1 MNMVVCIE
9 EIFSFCQTV
18 LRKMGLP
25 EIKLHHPSQGMTYQD
40 FQRMYGVEFQEQKSF
55 ENEIIS
61 CIADVLGVYGQGL
74 AKDIF
79 VEYIEDS
86 ERIDSIE
93 FENSDFVAFK
103 REIPKFLYLT
113 YASFY
118 SQRSQ
123 NEPQKIQIKKGCIFD
138 INRDNNQVVFVL
150 KNIESNHHLE
160 IETENQEQLIQLLQ
174 GIGIHIPPLRAFA
187 YLEDEF
193 TQQMLY
199 GREVCLCEYENTS
212 GQMIPFMKF
221 FSTEE
226 QAQLGFQKE
235 FHLKEKGLLKDCAIK
250 KESREFFNSLL
261 SEDITT
267 YKKRTMGGTL
277 EVYTYEYIATV
288 AFSTNQNKIGQI
300 YGWFDDSGMHWKSD
314 VSEKDIIS
322 ELSRVLRNMDAE
334 IGCQPQK
341 PSRRMRRRR

>member
-1 MNMVVCIE
+1 MVVCIE
-9 EIFSFCQTV
+9 EIFSFSQTV

-25 EIKLHHPSQGMTYQD
+25 EIKLHHPSQGMTYHD
-40 FQRMYGVEFQEQKSF
+40 FQRIYGLEGHGQKSF
-55 ENEIIS
+55 EREVIS

-103 REIPKFLYLT
+103 RELPKFLYLT

-118 SQRSQ
+118 SQKSQ
-123 NEPQKIQIKKGCIFD
+123 SEPKKMRIKKGCIFD
-138 INRDNNQVVFVL
+138 IERHNNEVVFVL
-150 KNIESNHHLE
+150 KNTISDHHFE
-160 IETENQEQLIQLLQ
+160 IETENHVQLIQLLQ
-174 GIGIHIPPLRAFA
+174 GIGIHIPPLRAFV

-193 TQQMLY
+193 TQQLLY
-199 GREVCLCEYENTS
+199 GREVCICEYENTL
-212 GQMIPFMKF
+212 GQMVFFLKF
-221 FSTEE
+221 FPTEE

-235 FHLKEKGLLKDCAIK
+235 FQLKEKGFLKDCALK

-267 YKKRTMGGTL
+267 HKKRTMGGTL
-277 EVYTYEYIATV
+277 EVYTYEHIATV

-300 YGWFDDSGMHWKSD
+300 YGWFDDRGMHWKSD
-314 VSEKDIIS
+314 VCDKEIIP
-322 ELSRVLRNMDAE
+322 EMSRVLRNMDAE

-341 PSRRMRRRR
+341 PSRRTRRRR